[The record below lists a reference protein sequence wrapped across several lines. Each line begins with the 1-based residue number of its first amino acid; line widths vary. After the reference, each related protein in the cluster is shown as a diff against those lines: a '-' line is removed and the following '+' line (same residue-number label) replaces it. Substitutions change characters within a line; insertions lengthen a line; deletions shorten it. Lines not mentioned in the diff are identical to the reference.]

1 MMDLSVCGG
10 LGRRGAGPR
19 RRGAARPCTRS
30 LRSGGSSD
38 SLPFVR
44 LCPARWDGVESLPE
58 NETEVA

>member
-1 MMDLSVCGG
+1 MMDLIDRRG

-19 RRGAARPCTRS
+19 RRDTAGPRTR
-30 LRSGGSSD
+30 LLPSGGSSD